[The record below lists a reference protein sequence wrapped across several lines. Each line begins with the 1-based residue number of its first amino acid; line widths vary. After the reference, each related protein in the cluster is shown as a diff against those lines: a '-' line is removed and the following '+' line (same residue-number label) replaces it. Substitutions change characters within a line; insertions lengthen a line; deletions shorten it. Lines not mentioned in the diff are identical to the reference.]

1 MGTSI
6 TNNSVTS
13 IIENLFGTLI
23 KLGLSNIDL
32 DKLLELRFMKRLKIL
47 NVDTGVTL
55 DELETLKQRLFHLR
69 INEDGPVAMKL
80 RLPYPVGDFNI
91 ATPTPYDTS
100 SKIGFWEIQAQ
111 QVQMF
116 NKSYAAKINP
126 QI

>member
-1 MGTSI
+1 MEQILKTSKSKRPVICNQFCNAQIKPNLYLI
-6 TNNSVTS
+6 T
-13 IIENLFGTLI
+13 L
-23 KLGLSNIDL
+23 
-32 DKLLELRFMKRLKIL
+32 
-47 NVDTGVTL
+47 
-55 DELETLKQRLFHLR
+55 
-69 INEDGPVAMKL
+69 L
-80 RLPYPVGDFNI
+80 RLPYPVGDFII